1 MPTELAAL
9 SSGANSRARLRSLIV
24 PREHGAWGML
34 LVPLATGAAVGLLTG
49 GRVFYLPLLIV
60 ATVVIFWLRTPVES
74 WLGTSPLRVQ
84 SAEERNAIA
93 KVILLLTAVAGMALA
108 GLFWGGQKTELLLL
122 GVIAGMAFAAQAV
135 LKKRR
140 TTRMLAQFVGA
151 LGLTL
156 TAPAAYCVVMGRIGK
171 LALLIWLC
179 NWLFALN
186 QIQFVQLRI
195 HSTRVG
201 GLIQKLIRGQ
211 GFFVTQSV
219 VAVTL
224 LVGWRI
230 GMLPG
235 LALLAFAPALLRSI
249 AWLFA
254 SQRPLVVRRL
264 GWTELAH
271 DVTFGILLVAGF
283 CLRS

>member
-1 MPTELAAL
+1 MPTELAVL
-9 SSGANSRARLRSLIV
+9 SSRANSRTRLRSLVV

-74 WLGTSPLRVQ
+74 WLGTSPLRAQ
-84 SAEERNAIA
+84 SAEERNAVA

-108 GLFWGGQKTELLLL
+108 GLFWGGQNTELLLL

-140 TTRMLAQFVGA
+140 ETRMLAQFVGA

-156 TAPAAYCVVMGRIGK
+156 TAPAAFCVVVGRISE

-201 GLIQKLIRGQ
+201 GLIHKVVNGRG
-211 GFFVTQSV
+211 FLVIQSG
-219 VAVTL
+219 VAVML
-224 LVGWRI
+224 LLAWRAGI
-230 GMLPG
+230 LPG
-235 LALLAFAPALLRSI
+235 LVLLAFAPALLRSI

-254 SQRPLVVRRL
+254 PQRPLMVRRL

-283 CLRS
+283 CLRT